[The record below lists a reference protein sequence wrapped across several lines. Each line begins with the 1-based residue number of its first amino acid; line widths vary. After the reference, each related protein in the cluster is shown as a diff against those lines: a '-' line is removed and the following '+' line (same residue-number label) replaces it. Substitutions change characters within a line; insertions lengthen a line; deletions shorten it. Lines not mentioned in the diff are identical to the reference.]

1 MKRII
6 VIGCPGSGKTTF
18 SKRLAERCGLPLFH
32 LDAIWHK
39 PDKTHISRE
48 KFDMRLGEII
58 KLAEWIIDGNY
69 SRTLERRIAM
79 ADGVFL
85 FDLPIE
91 DCLAGAMARL
101 GEKRCDM
108 PFVDTELDPAFEQE
122 ILDFPKKNLPKI
134 YELLEK
140 YGEGRQIV
148 IFKSRKET
156 DEFISGIK

>member
-6 VIGCPGSGKTTF
+6 VIGSPGSGKTTF

-48 KFDMRLGEII
+48 EFDLRFGEII
-58 KLAEWIIDGNY
+58 KLPEWIIDGNF
-69 SRTLERRIAM
+69 SRTMERRLAV

-85 FDLPIE
+85 FDLPA
-91 DCLAGAMARL
+91 DVCLEGARARL
-101 GEKRCDM
+101 GERRDDV
-108 PFVDTELDPAFEQE
+108 PFVDTKLDPAFEQE

-140 YGEGRQIV
+140 YGEGREIV
-148 IFKSRKET
+148 IFKSRKEA